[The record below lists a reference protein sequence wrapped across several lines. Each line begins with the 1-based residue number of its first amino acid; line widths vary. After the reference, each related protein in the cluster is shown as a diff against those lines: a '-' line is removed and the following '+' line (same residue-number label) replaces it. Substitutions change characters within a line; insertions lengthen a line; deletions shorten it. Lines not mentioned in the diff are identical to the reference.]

1 MHGLFRRRFEPDL
14 SYSGGSSRLV
24 WRVPDARHSSL
35 RLAARGLAPGEFWLP
50 KLLETRPDASRSAA
64 HPELPSL
71 THDWR
76 SGVLA
81 GAPAM
86 PRVAASRRKKR
97 NFLMTLETLSPARLA
112 IPSPQPSCAATFL
125 QTLVDSGIDTAFG
138 IPGGTASPIFDAL
151 RNVRGLRYVATR
163 HEAGAGFAAL
173 GHARATD
180 RPALVLTTSGPGVT
194 NVITAIASAHYEDV
208 PMIVISGEVPHR
220 AHGRGALQDGTQHGW
235 RAAEVMRPVTRWT
248 GTVTSASTAATVARA
263 AYEAATHPR
272 HPGPVIVS
280 LPLDVGGE
288 ETAPTHIHSA
298 KLDQCWTV
306 DESAVHL
313 IARELLEAKRP
324 LLILGA
330 GARRATAETI
340 ALAERLALPVVVT
353 GHGKGAFPES
363 HPRYLGI
370 IGIGQHPSVDE
381 YLAVRPDVTLIVG
394 TGLDDLA
401 TNGWK
406 LPLIGSR
413 ASFQVDRQ
421 LHALGRS
428 MCSSDLVVGDAA
440 TVLSRVVQSL
450 PSDVALPRSR
460 APRLARLK
468 PENAFSDVVPLK
480 PARVLS
486 ALGMA
491 FPGATWCSDIGE
503 HLAYALH
510 YVEVD
515 APDQF
520 HNFLGFGSM
529 GSGVGAAIGMQLA
542 WPERQVVCVCG
553 DGGFSMMLGELI
565 TCVEQRIGVIFAVMN
580 DGMWNMVEHGFRT
593 VYGATPGG
601 FVHTLADF
609 DALAT
614 AVGALGVRVTT
625 AADLEPERL
634 RSLAGAGLPVV
645 LDVRIDATEAL
656 SPGTRAASISHFC
669 ASAS

>member
-1 MHGLFRRRFEPDL
+1 MT
-14 SYSGGSSRLV
+14 
-24 WRVPDARHSSL
+24 
-35 RLAARGLAPGEFWLP
+35 
-50 KLLETRPDASRSAA
+50 LETVSPTAFSPPSPQLSCAA
-64 HPELPSL
+64 
-71 THDWR
+71 
-76 SGVLA
+76 A
-81 GAPAM
+81 
-86 PRVAASRRKKR
+86 
-97 NFLMTLETLSPARLA
+97 FLMTL
-112 IPSPQPSCAATFL
+112 
-125 QTLVDSGIDTAFG
+125 VDAGVDTAFG

-151 RNVRGLRYVATR
+151 RRVRGLRYVATR

-173 GHARATD
+173 GHARATG

-194 NVITAIASAHYEDV
+194 NTVTAVASAHYEDV
-208 PMIVISGEVPHR
+208 PMIVIGGEVPQR
-220 AHGRGALQDGTQHGW
+220 AHGRGALQDGTEHGW
-235 RAAEVMRPVTRWT
+235 RASELMRPITRWT
-248 GTVTSASTAATVARA
+248 GTVTSASSAATIARA
-263 AYEAATHPR
+263 AHEAATHPR
-272 HPGPVIVS
+272 SPGPVFISV
-280 LPLDVGGE
+280 PLDVGGE
-288 ETAPTHIHSA
+288 AAEPTHIHNA

-306 DESAVHL
+306 DQGVVHQ
-313 IARELLEAKRP
+313 IARELVGAKRP

-330 GARRATAETI
+330 GARRATAESV

-363 HPRYLGI
+363 HPHYLGI

-381 YLAVRPDVTLIVG
+381 YLAIRPDVSLIVG
-394 TGLDDLA
+394 TGLDDLT
-401 TNGWK
+401 TNGWT

-421 LHALGRS
+421 LRALGRS
-428 MCSSDLVVGDAA
+428 MSSSDLVVGDAA
-440 TVLSRVVQSL
+440 MVLSRVVQCL
-450 PSDVALPRSR
+450 QSDVALPRSR
-460 APRLARLK
+460 APQLARLK
-468 PENAFSDVVPLK
+468 PENAFSDAVPLK

-486 ALGMA
+486 ALGRA
-491 FPGATWCSDIGE
+491 FPAATWCSDIGE

-553 DGGFSMMLGELI
+553 DGGFSMMMGEVL
-565 TCVEQRIGVIFAVMN
+565 TCVEQRIGVLFAVMN

-593 VYGATPGG
+593 VYGATPSG

-609 DALAT
+609 GALAT

-625 AADLEPERL
+625 ATDLEPERL
-634 RSLAGAGLPVV
+634 RSLTSAGLPVV